1 MSTLFIIA
9 GEVSGDEHGALLV
22 RELKARRPD
31 LRVVGGGGPRM
42 AAAGAEVVV
51 DTTPHATVG
60 IFETLQR
67 FGAYS
72 KSYHVLLAA
81 LRREKPDAAVLIDYP
96 DFNLRFA
103 ERVKDQGTPLVYYIS
118 PQLWA
123 WREGRVATVKRLVD
137 RMVVIFPFEE
147 EFYRQRG
154 VDAVFVGH
162 PLVERLDAVP
172 GREEARKAV
181 GEACGLAPGAR
192 LVGLLPGS
200 RRKEFQRHFPILK
213 EAASRIAQALPGTE
227 FVLGCASG
235 VDPAW
240 VTPPIRAVT
249 GLTHELM
256 RASDLL
262 LVKSGTST
270 FEAAMLGAPMIV
282 FYRVSLLTA
291 WTLGP
296 LIRTDTFAMANILAG
311 RKVVPELM
319 QNDCTAEKIAA
330 EAVRMFGEGRLAEVR
345 QDLAAVRARLGPP
358 GAAGRAADEVLRVMD
373 GATSPA
379 RPGR

>member
-9 GEVSGDEHGALLV
+9 GEASGDEHGALLV

-81 LRREKPDAAVLIDYP
+81 LRREKPDAVVLIDYP

-103 ERVKDQGTPLVYYIS
+103 ERVKDQQVPLVYYIS

-123 WREGRVATVKRLVD
+123 WREGRVETVKRLVD
-137 RMVVIFPFEE
+137 RMLVIFPFEE
-147 EFYRQRG
+147 DFYRQRG

-162 PLVERLDAVP
+162 PLVERLDTVP
-172 GREEARKAV
+172 GRDEARKAIGV
-181 GEACGLAPGAR
+181 PPEAR

-200 RRKEFQRHFPILK
+200 RKKEVQRHLPILR
-213 EAASRIAQALPGTE
+213 EAAERIGRELPGTQ
-227 FVLGCASG
+227 FVFGCARG
-235 VDPAW
+235 IDPALAR
-240 VTPPIRAVT
+240 PPLRAVE

-270 FEAAMLGAPMIV
+270 FEAAMLGTPMIV
-282 FYRVSLLTA
+282 FYRVAFLTA
-291 WTLGP
+291 LTLGP

-319 QNDCTAEKIAA
+319 QDDCTAERIAA
-330 EAVRMFGEGRLAEVR
+330 EAVRMFAEGRLEQVR
-345 QDLAAVRARLGPP
+345 QDLAAVRAKLGPP

-379 RPGR
+379 RPRP

>member
-1 MSTLFIIA
+1 MTAPTLFIIA
-9 GEVSGDEHGALLV
+9 GETSGDEHGALLV
-22 RELKARRPD
+22 RELKARRPT

-42 AAAGAEVVV
+42 AAAGAEIVV

-72 KSYHVLLAA
+72 RSYHVLLAA
-81 LRREKPDAAVLIDYP
+81 LRREHPDAAVLIDYP

-103 ERVKDQGTPLVYYIS
+103 ERVKDNGTPLVYYIS

-123 WREGRVATVKRLVD
+123 WREGRVKTVKRLVD

-147 EFYRQRG
+147 EFYRKHG

-162 PLVERLDAVP
+162 PLTERLDQVCA
-172 GREEARKAV
+172 REEARRALGV
-181 GEACGLAPGAR
+181 APEAR
-192 LVGLLPGS
+192 LIGLLPGS
-200 RRKEFQRHFPILK
+200 RKKEFQRHLPILR
-213 EAASRIAQALPGTE
+213 EAASRIGRDLPGTA
-227 FVLGCASG
+227 FVLGCAPG
-235 VDPAW
+235 IDPAW
-240 VTPPIRAVT
+240 VAPPLRAVT

-270 FEAAMLGAPMIV
+270 FEAALLGAPMVV
-282 FYRVSLLTA
+282 FYRVSLLTYL
-291 WTLGP
+291 TLGP
-296 LIRTDTFAMANILAG
+296 LLRTDTFAMANILAG

-319 QNDCTAEKIAA
+319 QRDCTAERIAD
-330 EAVRMFGEGRLAEVR
+330 EAVRIFREGRLEGMRA
-345 QDLAAVRARLGPP
+345 DLAAVRAKLGPP
-358 GAAGRAADEVLRVMD
+358 GAAGRAAEEVLRVMD
-373 GATSPA
+373 ARRAT
-379 RPGR
+379 

>member
-1 MSTLFIIA
+1 
-9 GEVSGDEHGALLV
+9 
-22 RELKARRPD
+22 
-31 LRVVGGGGPRM
+31 
-42 AAAGAEVVV
+42 
-51 DTTPHATVG
+51 
-60 IFETLQR
+60 
-67 FGAYS
+67 
-72 KSYHVLLAA
+72 
-81 LRREKPDAAVLIDYP
+81 
-96 DFNLRFA
+96 
-103 ERVKDQGTPLVYYIS
+103 
-118 PQLWA
+118 
-123 WREGRVATVKRLVD
+123 
-137 RMVVIFPFEE
+137 FEE

-172 GREEARKAV
+172 GREEARKAIGV
-181 GEACGLAPGAR
+181 APGTR

-200 RRKEFQRHFPILK
+200 RRKEFQRHFPILR
-213 EAASRIAQALPGTE
+213 EAASRIARELPGTE
-227 FVLGCASG
+227 FVLGCAAG

-240 VTPPIRAVT
+240 VQPPIRAVQ

-270 FEAAMLGAPMIV
+270 FEAAMLGTPMIV

-319 QNDCTAEKIAA
+319 QNDCTAEKLASEAA
-330 EAVRMFGEGRLAEVR
+330 RMFGEGRLEQVR
-345 QDLAAVRARLGPP
+345 QDLAAVRAKLGPP
-358 GAAGRAADEVLRVMD
+358 GAAGRAAEEVLRTMD
-373 GATSPA
+373 AKAPTAAP
-379 RPGR
+379 RP

>member
-1 MSTLFIIA
+1 MTTQTLFIIA
-9 GEVSGDEHGALLV
+9 GEASGDEHGALLV
-22 RELKARRPD
+22 RELKARRPE
-31 LRVVGGGGPRM
+31 LRVVGGGGPKM

-72 KSYHVLLAA
+72 RSYHVLLAA
-81 LRREKPDAAVLIDYP
+81 LRRERPDAAVLIDYP

-103 ERVKDQGTPLVYYIS
+103 ERVKDQGTPLIYYIS

-172 GREEARKAV
+172 GREEARKALGV
-181 GEACGLAPGAR
+181 AAGTR

-200 RRKEFQRHFPILK
+200 RRKEFQRHFPILRD
-213 EAASRIAQALPGTE
+213 AASRISSALPGTE
-227 FVLGCASG
+227 FVLGCAAG
-235 VDPAW
+235 VDPSWA
-240 VTPPIRAVT
+240 TPPIRAVQ

-282 FYRVSLLTA
+282 FYRVSLLTYL
-291 WTLGP
+291 TLGP

-330 EAVRMFGEGRLAEVR
+330 EAVRMFGEGRLEQVR

-358 GAAGRAADEVLRVMD
+358 GAAGRAADEVLRAMD
-373 GATSPA
+373 AATSPA
-379 RPGR
+379 RPRP

>member
-1 MSTLFIIA
+1 MTTLLIVA
-9 GEVSGDEHGALLV
+9 GETSGDLHGANLARALREREPDIRLV
-22 RELKARRPD
+22 GA
-31 LRVVGGGGPRM
+31 GGPRM
-42 AAAGAEVVV
+42 REAGVELVD
-51 DTTPHATVG
+51 DTTSYATIG
-60 IFETLQR
+60 IVDAFRQMHRYMRLYR
-67 FGAYS
+67 
-72 KSYHVLLAA
+72 LLGSA
-81 LRREKPDAAVLIDYP
+81 LIRWKPDAVVLIDYP

-162 PLVERLDAVP
+162 PLVERLDAVT
-172 GREEARKAV
+172 GREEARKAIGV
-181 GEACGLAPGAR
+181 APGTR

-213 EAASRIAQALPGTE
+213 EAASRIASALPGTE
-227 FVLGCASG
+227 FILGCAAG
-235 VDPAW
+235 VDPSW
-240 VTPPIRAVT
+240 VTPPIRAVQ

-270 FEAAMLGAPMIV
+270 FEAAMLGTPMIV
-282 FYRVSLLTA
+282 FYRVSLLTYL
-291 WTLGP
+291 TLGP

-330 EAVRMFGEGRLAEVR
+330 EAVRMFAGGRLEEVR
-345 QDLAAVRARLGPP
+345 RDLAAVRARLGPP
-358 GAAGRAADEVLRVMD
+358 GAAGRAADEVLRTMD
-373 GATSPA
+373 AATSPA
-379 RPGR
+379 RPLP

>member
-1 MSTLFIIA
+1 MSTLFVIA
-9 GEVSGDEHGALLV
+9 GEASGDEHGALLV

-31 LRVVGGGGPRM
+31 LRIVGGGGPRM
-42 AAAGAEVVV
+42 AAEGAEVVV

-60 IFETLQR
+60 IFETVQR

-81 LRREKPDAAVLIDYP
+81 LRRENPDAVVLIDYP

-103 ERVKDQGTPLVYYIS
+103 ERVKDQATPLVYYIS

-123 WREGRVATVKRLVD
+123 WREGRVRTIKRLVD
-137 RMVVIFPFEE
+137 RMLVIFPFEE
-147 EFYRQRG
+147 AFYRKHG
-154 VDAVFVGH
+154 VDAAFVGH
-162 PLVERLDAVP
+162 PLLERLVAVP
-172 GREEARKAV
+172 PREEARKAIGV
-181 GEACGLAPGAR
+181 SPDAR
-192 LVGLLPGS
+192 LVGVLPGS
-200 RRKEFQRHFPILK
+200 RRKEVQRHLPILR
-213 EAASRIAQALPGTE
+213 EAAERIARALPGTE
-227 FVLGCASG
+227 FVLGCARG
-235 VDPAW
+235 IDPCLA
-240 VTPPIRAVT
+240 TPPLRAVT
-249 GLTHELM
+249 GLTYELM

-270 FEAAMLGAPMIV
+270 FEAAVIGTPMVV
-282 FYRVSLLTA
+282 FYRVSLLTYL
-291 WTLGP
+291 TLGP

-345 QDLAAVRARLGPP
+345 RDLEAVRAKLGPP
-358 GAAGRAADEVLRVMD
+358 GAAGRAAEEVLRVMD
-373 GATSPA
+373 AATSPP
-379 RPGR
+379 RPRP